1 MMMQGDYVRRAA
13 AEFVGAF
20 TLTFVGAGTL
30 AFAGSLTDIALAYG
44 LAMAV
49 MASAVGHI
57 CGAHFNP
64 AITFGFWI
72 TRRMST
78 LLALVYWVA
87 QFAAAIL
94 AALLLKWILPA
105 TAIDQRNLGVP
116 QLNAEIGAG
125 EGLVL
130 EAVLT
135 FFLAWV
141 IFATAVDPDGS
152 FNKIAGLAIGFT
164 LSLGVF
170 AGFALT
176 GGILNPSRALGP
188 MLVKNSW
195 DDFWIW
201 IVGPGA
207 GAAIAALLYELLYL
221 RPVETSATT

>member
-1 MMMQGDYVRRAA
+1 MMMQGDYVRRAS

-20 TLTFVGAGTL
+20 TLVFIGVGAL

-44 LAMAV
+44 LAVAV

-78 LLALVYWVA
+78 ILALVYWVS
-87 QFAAAIL
+87 QLAAATL

-105 TAIDQRNLGVP
+105 DRLEQSNLGAP
-116 QLNAEIGAG
+116 RLSTDIGAG
-125 EGLVL
+125 EGLVV

-141 IFATAVDPDGS
+141 IFATAVDPGGS
-152 FNKIAGLAIGFT
+152 WNKIAGLAIGLT
-164 LSLGVF
+164 IAMGVLM
-170 AGFALT
+170 GFFLT
-176 GGILNPSRALGP
+176 GGILNPARAFGP
-188 MLVKNSW
+188 MLVQNEW
-195 DDFWIW
+195 GDFWVW
-201 IVGPGA
+201 FVGPAA
-207 GAAIAALLYELLYL
+207 GAAIAGLLYELLYL
-221 RPVETSATT
+221 RPAESEATT